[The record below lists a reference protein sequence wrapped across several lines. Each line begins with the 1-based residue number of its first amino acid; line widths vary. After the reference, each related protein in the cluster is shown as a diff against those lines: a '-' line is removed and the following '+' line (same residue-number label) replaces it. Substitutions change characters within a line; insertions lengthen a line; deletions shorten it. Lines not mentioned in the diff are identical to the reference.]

1 MKVVL
6 LDRSW
11 IQDQNCIVGGEL
23 QFLRSLTAALECIVG
38 SEWGPLIAKLT
49 ASEPDSKESFLAGRH
64 IHYAVFN
71 G

>member
-6 LDRSW
+6 LDRSR

-23 QFLRSLTAALECIVG
+23 QFLRSLPAALVCIVW

-49 ASEPDSKESFLAGRH
+49 VSEPGSKESFLAGRH
-64 IHYAVFN
+64 VHYAVFN